1 MNSVF
6 WIGIGIGFVLSL
18 IASMVTNIYNEKIPL
33 LLGGKLISKRR
44 CRKKLGQDYKLVSEP
59 YSDKRDKYLSRIL
72 LRIGSSSQLFGPRRG
87 SRGRFRRCDQVK
99 PERGGTPC

>member
-18 IASMVTNIYNEKIPL
+18 IASMVANIYNEKIPL
-33 LLGGKLISKRR
+33 LLRGKLISKRR

-59 YSDKRDKYLSRIL
+59 YSDKRDKYLYIACLWNLVTYWFIFAAIRTPSRIARAFPT
-72 LRIGSSSQLFGPRRG
+72 LRPG
-87 SRGRFRRCDQVK
+87 K
-99 PERGGTPC
+99 A